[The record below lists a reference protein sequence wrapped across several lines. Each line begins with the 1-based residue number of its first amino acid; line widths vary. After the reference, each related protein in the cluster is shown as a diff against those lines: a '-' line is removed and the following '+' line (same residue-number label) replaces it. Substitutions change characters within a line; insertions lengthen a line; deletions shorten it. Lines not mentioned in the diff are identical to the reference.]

1 MWPYLQL
8 EGLSLTDDLLS
19 LPFCYSQLSG
29 GHGCISCSLWVVR
42 PGGELWEQQV
52 SGADIQVKTTF
63 FFFAQARRCLTFTEP
78 DSWFSVLQHG
88 VQSAHTTCTHLQCS
102 AHVCSAWVHDSGWVF
117 YPPTSVSPSLTD
129 PHILVPVVFWLVL
142 KTCSVHNLLTD
153 CYDTW
158 GSIMTRK

>member
-1 MWPYLQL
+1 MTISAVRGTFSHWWFTFTSILLQSTQWRTRL
-8 EGLSLTDDLLS
+8 HFLLTVSRQARWRTVRAAGLRSWHSSKD
-19 LPFCYSQLSG
+19 Y
-29 GHGCISCSLWVVR
+29 V
-42 PGGELWEQQV
+42 
-52 SGADIQVKTTF
+52 